1 MKNYLTRAN
10 DDWGW
15 GFFENAFNDFFKPT
29 LFNGCGTAN
38 LMKTDVKETDDAFEL
53 AVDLPG
59 FDKQDLKLSLDDGY
73 LTIEAKKE
81 DKQEE
86 KYLRRERSCS
96 YKRSYY
102 VGKQVTEEDVKAKYE
117 NGVLNVTVPKI
128 QQKQLPKGNIQID

>member
-38 LMKTDVKETDDAFEL
+38 LMKTDVKETDDTFEL

-59 FDKQDLKLSLDDGY
+59 FDKQDLKHSLDDGY

-86 KYLRRERSCS
+86 KEQPDPNKMSKENAEQMLQAAMQDEKETQEKVQQAMQQPQR
-96 YKRSYY
+96 KRLK
-102 VGKQVTEEDVKAKYE
+102 KQW
-117 NGVLNVTVPKI
+117 
-128 QQKQLPKGNIQID
+128 